1 MKKYVNSISQL
12 ARAESTIPLGTQ
24 TFSKSKTQYPVGVSP
39 LFATKAK
46 GAFIWDVDG
55 NRYIDLVN
63 SLAAVTLGYGDSR
76 ISKSVKKQLKL
87 GVTLSLPTKLEAEV
101 SELIVGLV
109 PSAEMVR
116 FSKNGSDATSA
127 AIRLARSYTG
137 RDHII
142 VCGYHGWQDW
152 YIGSTSRNKG
162 VPSIVAELTH
172 SFEYNNIE
180 SLKTKLDLLQNKV
193 AAVIIEPMN
202 STYPAPNFL
211 ESVKDLTHK
220 AGAVL
225 VFDEVI
231 TGFRFAK
238 GGAQELFGVTP
249 DLATFGKG
257 IANGFPLSAVVGKKE
272 IMSEM
277 EHVFL
282 SGTFGGELL
291 SLAAAKNVLERHIS
305 EDICGDLINKG
316 NLLFELTS
324 KAIDENSL
332 TSLVSLSGHPTW
344 KFINWKA
351 TEKYTVEEIKT
362 YFMQEIFQ
370 EGVLV
375 LNSHNISLAHNQ
387 KKINKIAESYFRV
400 FEKLKFVVDSGRLK
414 EELKVAPLIPLFKVR

>member
-39 LFATKAK
+39 LFATRAK

-55 NRYIDLVN
+55 NKYIDLVN

-76 ISKSVKKQLKL
+76 ISRAVKKQLKL

-180 SLKTKLDLLQNKV
+180 SLKIKLDLLQNKV

-351 TEKYTVEEIKT
+351 TKKYTVEEIKT

-375 LNSHNISLAHNQ
+375 LNSHNISLGHNQ
-387 KKINKIAESYFRV
+387 KIINKIAESYFRV

>member
-76 ISKSVKKQLKL
+76 IFKAVKKQLKL

-180 SLKTKLDLLQNKV
+180 SLKIKLDLLQNKV

-202 STYPAPNFL
+202 STYPEHNFL

-316 NLLFELTS
+316 KLLFELTS

-351 TEKYTVEEIKT
+351 TKKYTVEEIKT

-375 LNSHNISLAHNQ
+375 LNSHNISLGHNQ
-387 KKINKIAESYFRV
+387 KIINKIAESYFRV

>member
-1 MKKYVNSISQL
+1 MSRYAKSEEHL
-12 ARAESTIPLGTQ
+12 ARAQITIPLGSQ
-24 TFSKSKTQYPVGVSP
+24 TFSKSRTQYPVGISP
-39 LFATKAK
+39 LYLKKAK
-46 GAFIWDVDG
+46 GAEVWDVDG
-55 NRYIDLVN
+55 NKYIDLVS
-63 SLAAVTLGYGDSR
+63 SLAAITMGYGDSR
-76 ISKSVKKQLKL
+76 IDKAVRKQLGL
-87 GVTLSLPTKLEAEV
+87 GTILSLPGKLEAEV
-101 SELIVGLV
+101 SELIVELV

-116 FSKNGSDATSA
+116 FGKNGSDATSA
-127 AIRLARSYTG
+127 AIRLARAFTK

-152 YIGSTSRNKG
+152 YVGSTSRNKG
-162 VPSIVAELTH
+162 VPGAVSELTH

-180 SLKTKLDLLQNKV
+180 SLKLKLNLLQDKV

-202 STYPAPNFL
+202 STYPIHGFL

-220 AGAVL
+220 SGAVL
-225 VFDEVI
+225 IFDEVI

-257 IANGFPLSAVVGKKE
+257 IANGFPLSAVVGKQE

-291 SLAAAKNVLERHIS
+291 SLTAAKNVLERHIS

-316 NLLFELTS
+316 NLLFQLTS
-324 KAIDENSL
+324 KSIAENDL
-332 TSLVSLSGHPTW
+332 TDLVYLSGHPTW

-351 TEKYTVEEIKT
+351 TGQYTIEELKT

-375 LNSHNISLAHNQ
+375 LNSNNMSQAHTP
-387 KKINKIAESYFRV
+387 KIINKIAESF
-400 FEKLKFVVDSGRLK
+400 FQAFKKLKYS
-414 EELKVAPLIPLFKVR
+414 I